1 MVFGLVRPDS
11 HLAKRLVAMINTAGG
26 AGFRDLHGG
35 QKRQGW
41 LQAIPDPHSHV
52 FAGGIL
58 QTVNFVEI
66 MVIQL
71 LPKRLERCGDI
82 GVIDHPAKFGI
93 ALALDH
99 DLRLKTV
106 PVQPAAFVILREV
119 WQVMRCLEL
128 KCLA

>member
-11 HLAKRLVAMINTAGG
+11 HLAKRLVAPINTAGS

-71 LPKRLERCGDI
+71 LPERLKRYGDI
-82 GVIDHPAKFGI
+82 GVIDHPAKLGI

-106 PVQPAAFVILREV
+106 AVQPAAFVIPREV

>member
-11 HLAKRLVAMINTAGG
+11 HLAKRLVAPINTAGG
-26 AGFRDLHGG
+26 AGFRDLHSG
-35 QKRQGW
+35 QKRQAW
-41 LQAIPDPHSHV
+41 VQAIPDPHSHV
-52 FAGGIL
+52 FAGGIP

-66 MVIQL
+66 TMIQL
-71 LPKRLERCGDI
+71 LPKRLESFGDI
-82 GVIDHPAKFGI
+82 GVIDHPAKLGI

>member
-1 MVFGLVRPDS
+1 MVFGLVRPYS
-11 HLAKRLVAMINTAGG
+11 HLAKRLVATINTAGG

-35 QKRQGW
+35 QRRQGW
-41 LQAIPDPHSHV
+41 LQAIPDSHSHV

-66 MVIQL
+66 MMIQL
-71 LPKRLERCGDI
+71 LPKRFECCGDI
-82 GVIDHPAKFGI
+82 GVIDHPAKLGI

-119 WQVMRCLEL
+119 WLVMSCLEL
-128 KCLA
+128 

>member
-11 HLAKRLVAMINTAGG
+11 HLAKRLVAPINTAGG
-26 AGFRDLHGG
+26 AGFRDLHSG
-35 QKRQGW
+35 QKRQAW
-41 LQAIPDPHSHV
+41 LQSIPDPHSQV

-66 MVIQL
+66 MMIQL
-71 LPKRLERCGDI
+71 LPKRLKRYGDI
-82 GVIDHPAKFGI
+82 GVIDHPAKLGI
-93 ALALDH
+93 ALALDY

-106 PVQPAAFVILREV
+106 AVQPAAFVILREV